1 MLLFVT
7 SDIESEIICPS
18 NDDSDDD
25 DDSIDIFL
33 QVHNKVDVN
42 KQTEDQQHDLTSKQ
56 NLINSTD
63 TSISDQSPMDSNNSI
78 PTYSQITPEKG
89 KFYDYFDMITSL
101 YILVN

>member
-1 MLLFVT
+1 MLFVT

-33 QVHNKVDVN
+33 QVHNERDVN
-42 KQTEDQQHDLTSKQ
+42 KQTEDQQHKLTSK
-56 NLINSTD
+56 LYPINSTD

-89 KFYDYFDMITSL
+89 KFHDYFDMITSL

>member
-1 MLLFVT
+1 MLFVT

-25 DDSIDIFL
+25 DDDSIDTFL
-33 QVHNKVDVN
+33 QVHNERDVN
-42 KQTEDQQHDLTSKQ
+42 KQTEDQQHKLTSK
-56 NLINSTD
+56 LYSIDSTD
-63 TSISDQSPMDSNNSI
+63 TSISDQSLIDSNNSI

-89 KFYDYFDMITSL
+89 TFYDYFDMITSL